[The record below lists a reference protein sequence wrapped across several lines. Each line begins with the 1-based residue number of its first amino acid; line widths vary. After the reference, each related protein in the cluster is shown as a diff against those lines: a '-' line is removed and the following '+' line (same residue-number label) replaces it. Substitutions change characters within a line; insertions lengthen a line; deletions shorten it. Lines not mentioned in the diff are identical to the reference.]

1 MLHPSIQQRLRIRW
15 TAPPCWIIVI
25 ITARSI
31 SAISAW
37 TSKTKTKTK
46 TNTETETETEAETET
61 KTNTK
66 TNTNPPSSQ
75 RSSVLG
81 AKPHC
86 FHLHPR

>member
-1 MLHPSIQQRLRIRW
+1 MIQQRLRIRM
-15 TAPPCWIIVI
+15 TAPPCWIVAI

-46 TNTETETETEAETET
+46 TNTETETETETET

-66 TNTNPPSSQ
+66 TNTNTYKD
-75 RSSVLG
+75 G
-81 AKPHC
+81 D
-86 FHLHPR
+86 